1 MNLIIKSLFGA
12 GALLLSAQAAAAQ
25 ITFYDGEGFRGRAI
39 SSERAVPNF
48 GSEFNDFASSVVV
61 DRGHWEVCEDVRYG
75 GNCVILGPG
84 SYDSLRDIR
93 MADRISSVRPVNSRR
108 QQANRVPAPLSEPN
122 YEYRRRAQ
130 ERVYQANV
138 TSVRA
143 VLSQGDQRCWMERD
157 RYDQQSGDRGKEVRG
172 AVVGAI
178 IGGILGH
185 QIGDGSGRDAA
196 TVGGAVTGAVVG
208 AIIGGILGHQIG
220 DGSGRD
226 AATVGGAVTGAVVGS
241 RAGRDNRGY
250 ERGVQR
256 CETRYDGAPQYWDVS
271 YDYRG
276 VEHWVRMSD
285 PPGRTIAV
293 NRNGEPRQ

>member
-122 YEYRRRAQ
+122 YEYRQRAQ

-157 RYDQQSGDRGKEVRG
+157 RYDQQSGDRGKEVR
-172 AVVGAI
+172 
-178 IGGILGH
+178 
-185 QIGDGSGRDAA
+185 
-196 TVGGAVTGAVVG
+196 GAVVG